1 MQALAE
7 KLNVEM
13 TSRRAG
19 VRKQNLGSNAF
30 ESAEEYFRRTLFI
43 PFMDHVLAQL
53 NQRFEKHRALLK
65 DFSVIVPSA
74 IPPMQD
80 DREKGAENL
89 LTVFAHD
96 VETRAALGELRLW
109 WAKWANKAANQRP
122 STGTDAL
129 SHCDSRFYPNVYK
142 LLQILVTLP
151 VTAASAER
159 TFSSMRLL
167 KNYLRS
173 TMSEERMVGLAL
185 LYAHRNVDISVSE
198 VIDRFAKLPRRVN
211 FVL

>member
-1 MQALAE
+1 MSAAIDDIEAVHQTIENDRKNANASFSKIFAQVQALAE

-13 TSRRAG
+13 PGRRAS
-19 VRKQNLGSNAF
+19 VRKKNLGSNAF

-53 NQRFEKHRALLK
+53 NQRFQKHREPLEYL
-65 DFSVIVPSA
+65 SIIVPSA

-80 DREKGAENL
+80 DREKGTENL

-109 WAKWANKAANQRP
+109 WTKWVNKSANQCP

-129 SHCDSRFYPNVYK
+129 SHCDSRFYPNVYN

-151 VTAASAER
+151 LPAQRER
-159 TFSSMRLL
+159 FQ
-167 KNYLRS
+167 
-173 TMSEERMVGLAL
+173 A
-185 LYAHRNVDISVSE
+185 
-198 VIDRFAKLPRRVN
+198 
-211 FVL
+211 

>member
-1 MQALAE
+1 M
-7 KLNVEM
+7 N
-13 TSRRAG
+13 
-19 VRKQNLGSNAF
+19 
-30 ESAEEYFRRTLFI
+30 
-43 PFMDHVLAQL
+43 HVLAQL
-53 NQRFEKHRALLK
+53 NQRFEQHRTLLK
-65 DFSVIVPSA
+65 DFSLIVSSA

-96 VETRAALGELRLW
+96 VETRAGFGELRLW
-109 WAKWANKAANQRP
+109 WTKWANKAANQSP
-122 STGTDAL
+122 GTGTDAL

-142 LLQILVTLP
+142 LLKILVTLP
-151 VTAASAER
+151 VTTASAER

-173 TMSEERMVGLAL
+173 TMSEERMVGQAL

-211 FVL
+211 VVL